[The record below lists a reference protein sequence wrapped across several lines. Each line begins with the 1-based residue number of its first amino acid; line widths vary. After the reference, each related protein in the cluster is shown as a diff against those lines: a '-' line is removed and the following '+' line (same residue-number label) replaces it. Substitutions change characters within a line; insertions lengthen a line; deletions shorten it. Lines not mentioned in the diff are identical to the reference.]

1 MSRSNAEPRLSTLT
15 ALIVCD
21 NDETLLGL
29 RAYLSRASIA
39 ARATRSLADAW
50 SQIASVDALVLFPDD
65 FDTGQV
71 TDGLSRVLATAFRT
85 FVIVVTADFQCF
97 ESLVQSTGGSRAVV
111 MPKPV
116 WGWTILD
123 LLRAR
128 LESRA

>member
-1 MSRSNAEPRLSTLT
+1 MLSTNAEPRLSSLT

-29 RAYLSRASIA
+29 RDYLSRASIG
-39 ARATRSLADAW
+39 ARATRSLPDAW
-50 SQIASVDALVLFPDD
+50 NQSASVDALVLFPDD

-71 TDGLSRVLATAFRT
+71 TDGLARVLATASCT
-85 FVIVVTADFQCF
+85 LVIVVTGDSQSF
-97 ESLVQSTGGSRAVV
+97 EALVQSTGNGAAVV

-116 WGWTILD
+116 WGWTIVD

-128 LESRA
+128 LES